1 MGTSEP
7 VQPAANP
14 YAPPRA
20 VVRDV
25 LPSYAGLQRAD
36 PGARLGAYLLDALIF
51 VGMVYVPFLVGLFI
65 AAAATRDN
73 SPFPVLIGFLCL
85 IAGLAAWLIMTFRNI
100 VENGQSIAKK
110 IIGIK
115 VVRSD
120 GSPISLGRLIV
131 LRNVVNMI
139 LGFIP
144 AYALVD
150 ALFIFSESRQ
160 CLHDKIADTIVINA

>member
-1 MGTSEP
+1 MGIIEP

-25 LPSYAGLQRAD
+25 LPSYTAMQRAD
-36 PGARLGAYLLDALIF
+36 PGARLGAHLLDALIF
-51 VGMVYVPFLVGLFI
+51 FGMVYIPFLVGTFI
-65 AAAATRDN
+65 TAAAIRGN

-85 IAGLAAWLIMTFRNI
+85 IAGLAVWLIMTFRNV

-120 GSPISLGRLIV
+120 GSPVSLGRLIL
-131 LRNVVNMI
+131 LRNVVNMA

-144 AYALVD
+144 VYAMID